1 MESIAKNNSPSFH
14 VFHACNVYS
23 YNILFLYNLHQ
34 LYQSLLFMNSFMVYL
49 LNFLTQKIILTVDED
64 YYISTLDYILL

>member
-1 MESIAKNNSPSFH
+1 
-14 VFHACNVYS
+14 
-23 YNILFLYNLHQ
+23 
-34 LYQSLLFMNSFMVYL
+34 MVYL